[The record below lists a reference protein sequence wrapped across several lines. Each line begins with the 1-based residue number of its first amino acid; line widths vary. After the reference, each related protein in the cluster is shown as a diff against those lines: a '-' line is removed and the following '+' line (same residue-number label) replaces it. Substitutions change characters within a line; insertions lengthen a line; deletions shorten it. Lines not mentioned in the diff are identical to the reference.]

1 MKSRAGWRSGLSIE
15 AESTDEAGRP
25 LTWRATA
32 TYLGV
37 AAETVVDHYV
47 VTASYAGEVPAKEAE
62 PATMEATATYEPKA
76 EAEAPAPEAEAE
88 AGGVPWQ
95 AAAGGGSQAGGGVSA
110 AGLDTVAD
118 GAVTG
123 SLARIEAAE
132 VTTEDAERLLAEIGE
147 ACERG
152 DATLSGEA
160 GRAVVA
166 RAAASLAAAGADG
179 DAVAAAAEAAS
190 ARVADSAQVDLLP

>member
-47 VTASYAGEVPAKEAE
+47 VTASYAGEVPAKEAA

-95 AAAGGGSQAGGGVSA
+95 AAAGGAAAAAAAAGGGTWILWWRRARAEVIGVGEDGQEVTA
-110 AGLDTVAD
+110 AKVRPALEEPWATVEVPAGTLAGLHDAYVVMPGRLTKA
-118 GAVTG
+118 GWQLKVTYEG
-123 SLARIEAAE
+123 RTLY
-132 VTTEDAERLLAEIGE
+132 
-147 ACERG
+147 RG
-152 DATLSGEA
+152 
-160 GRAVVA
+160 
-166 RAAASLAAAGADG
+166 
-179 DAVAAAAEAAS
+179 AS
-190 ARVADSAQVDLLP
+190 ARKADLA